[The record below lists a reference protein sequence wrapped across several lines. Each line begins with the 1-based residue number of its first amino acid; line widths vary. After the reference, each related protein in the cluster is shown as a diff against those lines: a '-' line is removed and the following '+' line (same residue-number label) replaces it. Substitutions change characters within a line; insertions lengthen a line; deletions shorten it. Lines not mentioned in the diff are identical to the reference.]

1 LLVSLFLFSSL
12 FRSFPCFPTSE
23 VPAKVVWLRLVEALS
38 HSSSLETLKL
48 IFAGKYRS
56 AGSDDGSDAA
66 DQLAALPSLLSAC
79 GPQLRKVGLY
89 CVPEPLRQQID
100 ATMAAYPSASRLCS
114 ANPQPQTRWSREHI
128 LGL

>member
-1 LLVSLFLFSSL
+1 M
-12 FRSFPCFPTSE
+12 
-23 VPAKVVWLRLVEALS
+23 PAKVVWLRLVEALS

-100 ATMAAYPSASRLCS
+100 ATMAAYPDLPVRFKAVFGQPTTT
-114 ANPQPQTRWSREHI
+114 NPLVT
-128 LGL
+128 